1 MALQVKNVSKRHN
14 GTYIITVEETSIQIG
29 TDERGDPIYQAFTV
43 IHNPK
48 DGDSVLST
56 KIEDE
61 IKKYKAEKEE
71 LETVKSNITT
81 VIEKIDSSKL

>member
-1 MALQVKNVSKRHN
+1 MALQVRNVSKRHN
-14 GTYIITVEETSIQIG
+14 GTYIVIVEETSVQIG
-29 TDERGDPIYQAFTV
+29 TDEKGDPIYQAFTI

-48 DGDSVLST
+48 DGDSILST

-61 IKKYKAEKEE
+61 IKKYKTEKQE
-71 LETVKSNITT
+71 LEAVKNNITT